1 MMHDRPMTRRAL
13 GITAAAGA
21 LLGSDAARA
30 QAPQFFRIGT
40 GSAGGTYYPIGGI
53 IANAISCPPGAA
65 CNTAGATD
73 GVPGMVAVAQA
84 TQGSV
89 QNVNL
94 IQSGNAE
101 SGFTQSDVMHWA
113 YTGTGLFEGRPKLER
128 LRFIAHLF
136 PEHIHAVVRR
146 DSPVRTFADL
156 RGRRIAIGLQA
167 SGARIGSEMI
177 LEANGMRAGRDYNA
191 EYLNQ
196 AQGTERMQDRGLDA
210 TFTVVGYPA
219 AAFTEFCSRTGCRI
233 LPIQGAE
240 AQRVIERAP
249 FYGTGVIPRGA
260 YEGME
265 ADVPTLTVG
274 ALWAV
279 RDSVPEATVYAITK
293 SLWSETTRGLLDRGH
308 AKGKEIMRE
317 AALTGRGVV
326 PFHPGAERFYREAG
340 ILR

>member
-1 MMHDRPMTRRAL
+1 MTSDRRIGRRAL
-13 GITAAAGA
+13 GAAAASAALIGA
-21 LLGSDAARA
+21 GAARA

-53 IANAISCPPGAA
+53 IANAISCPPGAP

-73 GVPGMVAVAQA
+73 GVPGLVAVAQA

-101 SGFTQSDVMHWA
+101 SGFTQADVMHWA
-113 YTGTGLFEGRPKLER
+113 YTGTGLFEGRPKLDR

-146 DSPVRTFADL
+146 DSPIQSFADL

-177 LEANGMRAGRDYNA
+177 LEANGLRAGREYQA

-210 TFTVVGYPA
+210 TLTVVGYPA

-233 LPIQGAE
+233 LPITGAE
-240 AQRVIERAP
+240 AQKVMERAP

-260 YEGME
+260 YEGVTE
-265 ADVPTLTVG
+265 DVPTLTVG

-293 SLWSETTRGLLDRGH
+293 ALWSETTRGLLDRGH
-308 AKGKEIMRE
+308 AKGREIVKE

>member
-1 MMHDRPMTRRAL
+1 MIHRPMARRLL
-13 GITAAAGA
+13 GMAAAA
-21 LLGSDAARA
+21 LLCAPGLALA

-53 IANAISCPPGAA
+53 LANAISCPPGAP
-65 CNTAGATD
+65 CNTGGATD
-73 GVPGMVAVAQA
+73 GVPGLVAVAQA

-101 SGFTQSDVMHWA
+101 SGFTQSDVSHWA
-113 YTGTGLFEGRPKLER
+113 FTGTGLFEGRPKLDR

-146 DSPVRTFADL
+146 DSPIRSFSDL

-167 SGARIGSEMI
+167 SGARIGSELI
-177 LEANGMRAGRDYNA
+177 LEANGLRAGRDYTA
-191 EYLNQ
+191 EFLAQ

-210 TFTVVGYPA
+210 TFTVVGFPA

-233 LPIQGAE
+233 LPIAGAE

-249 FYGTGVIPRGA
+249 FYGTGVIPRTA
-260 YEGME
+260 YEGLE
-265 ADVPTLTVG
+265 EDVPTLTVG
-274 ALWAV
+274 ALWLV
-279 RDSVPEATVYAITK
+279 RDSVPEETVYQITRA
-293 SLWSETTRGLLDRGH
+293 LWSETTRGLLDRGH
-308 AKGKEIMRE
+308 AKGREIVRE
-317 AALTGRGVV
+317 NALSGRGVV

-340 ILR
+340 LLR

>member
-1 MMHDRPMTRRAL
+1 MTSDRRLGRRAL
-13 GITAAAGA
+13 GMTAASAA
-21 LLGSDAARA
+21 LLAAGAARA

-53 IANAISCPPGAA
+53 IANAISCPPGAP

-73 GVPGMVAVAQA
+73 GVPGLVAVAQA

-101 SGFTQSDVMHWA
+101 SGFTQADVMHWA
-113 YTGTGLFEGRPKLER
+113 YTGTGLFEGRPKLDR

-146 DSPVRTFADL
+146 DSPIQSFADL

-177 LEANGMRAGRDYNA
+177 LEANGLRAGREYQA
-191 EYLNQ
+191 EFLNQ

-210 TFTVVGYPA
+210 TLTVVGYPA

-233 LPIQGAE
+233 LPITGAE
-240 AQRVIERAP
+240 AQKVMERAP

-260 YEGME
+260 YEGVTE
-265 ADVPTLTVG
+265 DVPTLTVG

-293 SLWSETTRGLLDRGH
+293 ALWSETTRGLLDRGH
-308 AKGKEIMRE
+308 AKGREIVKE

-326 PFHPGAERFYREAG
+326 PFHPGAERYYREAG

>member
-1 MMHDRPMTRRAL
+1 MRDHRIGRRAL
-13 GITAAAGA
+13 GMAAAGA
-21 LLGSDAARA
+21 AMAPAIGRA

-53 IANAISCPPGAA
+53 IANAISCPPGGA

-73 GVPGMVAVAQA
+73 GVPGLVAVAQA

-113 YTGTGLFEGRPKLER
+113 YTATGLFEGRPKLER

-146 DSPVRTFADL
+146 DSPIRSFNDL
-156 RGRRIAIGLQA
+156 RGRRIAVGLQA

-177 LEANGMRAGRDYNA
+177 LEANGLRPGQGYTA

-233 LPIQGAE
+233 LPIAGAE

-249 FYGTGVIPRGA
+249 FYGTGTIPRGA

-265 ADVPTLTVG
+265 EDVPTLTVG

-279 RDSVPEATVYAITK
+279 RDSVPADLVYAVTK

-308 AKGKEIMRE
+308 AKGKEIVRE
-317 AALTGRGVV
+317 GALTGRGVV
-326 PFHPGAERFYREAG
+326 PFHPGAERYYREVG
-340 ILR
+340 ILT

>member
-1 MMHDRPMTRRAL
+1 VTQRHIARRTL
-13 GITAAAGA
+13 GAASAAA
-21 LLGSDAARA
+21 LLAPAGTNA
-30 QAPQFFRIGT
+30 QAPTFFRIGT

-73 GVPGMVAVAQA
+73 GVPNMVAVAQA

-101 SGFTQSDVMHWA
+101 SAFTQSDVMHWA

-146 DSPVRTFADL
+146 DSPIQSFADL

-167 SGARIGSEMI
+167 SGARIGSELI
-177 LEANGMRAGRDYNA
+177 LGANGMQAGRDFTA
-191 EYLNQ
+191 EFLNQ

-210 TFTVVGYPA
+210 TITVVGYPA

-233 LPIQGAE
+233 LPIGGPE

-249 FYGTGVIPRGA
+249 FYGTGTIPRTA
-260 YEGME
+260 YEGLT

-274 ALWAV
+274 ALWCV
-279 RDSVPEATVYAITK
+279 RDSVPADVVYAVTR

-308 AKGKEIMRE
+308 AKGKEIVRE
-317 AALTGRGVV
+317 SALSGRGVV
-326 PFHPGAERFYREAG
+326 PFHPGAERYYREVG
-340 ILR
+340 ILT

>member
-1 MMHDRPMTRRAL
+1 MTSDRRLGRRAL
-13 GITAAAGA
+13 ALGTASAA
-21 LLGSDAARA
+21 LLGAGAARA

-53 IANAISCPPGAA
+53 IANDISCPPGAP

-146 DSPVRTFADL
+146 DSPIQSFADL

-177 LEANGMRAGRDYNA
+177 LEANGLRAGREYQA

-233 LPIQGAE
+233 LPIAGAE
-240 AQRVIERAP
+240 AQKVMERAP

-260 YEGME
+260 YEGITE
-265 ADVPTLTVG
+265 DVPTLTVG

-279 RDSVPEATVYAITK
+279 RDSVPEATVYAVTK
-293 SLWSETTRGLLDRGH
+293 ALWSDTTRGLLDRGH
-308 AKGKEIMRE
+308 AKGREIVKEG
-317 AALTGRGVV
+317 ALTGRGVV

>member
-1 MMHDRPMTRRAL
+1 MIQDRPISRRAL
-13 GITAAAGA
+13 GLTAAAGA
-21 LLGSDAARA
+21 LLGPDLARA

-136 PEHIHAVVRR
+136 PEHIHAVVRK
-146 DSPVRTFADL
+146 DSPIRSFGDL

-177 LEANGMRAGRDYNA
+177 LEANGMRAGREYTA
-191 EYLNQ
+191 EFLNQ

-233 LPIQGAE
+233 LPIEGAE
-240 AQRVIERAP
+240 AQRVMERAP
-249 FYGTGVIPRGA
+249 FYGTGTIPRTA
-260 YEGME
+260 YEGLE
-265 ADVPTLTVG
+265 ADIPTLTVG

-293 SLWSETTRGLLDRGH
+293 ALWSETTRGLLDRGH
-308 AKGKEIMRE
+308 AKGREIVKEG
-317 AALTGRGVV
+317 ALTGRGVV
-326 PFHPGAERFYREAG
+326 PFHPGAERYYREAG